1 MLLQRRSLLAGL
13 ITAPAF
19 GRDAM
24 AEEAWP
30 AEPVLS
36 AAGLSAPLA
45 TPAPSVPSPI
55 VPVLAVPPA
64 RLAAPGAMARGA
76 PRWQRYAVAAPRT
89 NGRPVICI
97 VIDDLGVMS
106 AGTARAVAL
115 PAPLTLAWFPFARN
129 LGEQVGQATLR
140 GHETLL
146 HMPMQALGHTEASVG
161 PDPLRID
168 LPPEE
173 NLRRLVAAID
183 SVPDS
188 VGLNNHM
195 GSVATRDVALMDLV
209 AAETRRRDMLFLDSL
224 TIGHSVACRQAE
236 QAGVPACSRDVFID
250 DVANRDSIQH
260 QLEQIE
266 RISRRQG
273 HVIAIG
279 HPRHLTLDA
288 LEVWVPGLAAKGFVL
303 WPLSATVALRHEI
316 AMPVELAI

>member
-1 MLLQRRSLLAGL
+1 MLLQRRTLLAGL
-13 ITAPAF
+13 ISAPAF
-19 GRDAM
+19 ASVSRADSVS
-24 AEEAWP
+24 P
-30 AEPVLS
+30 ILQDPPVRPS
-36 AAGLSAPLA
+36 AAPATVAPTTSA
-45 TPAPSVPSPI
+45 TVG
-55 VPVLAVPPA
+55 
-64 RLAAPGAMARGA
+64 AAASGP
-76 PRWQRYAVAAPRT
+76 PRWQRFAAAAPKMD
-89 NGRPVICI
+89 GRPVISI
-97 VIDDLGVMS
+97 VIDDLGVMH
-106 AGTARAVAL
+106 AGTERAVAL
-115 PAPLTLAWFPFARN
+115 PGPLTLAWFPFARN
-129 LGEQVGQATLR
+129 LPEQVGYATSR

-168 LPPEE
+168 LSAEE

-195 GSVATRDVALMDLV
+195 GSVATRDVPLMDLV

-250 DVANRDSIQH
+250 DVADRGKIQH

-288 LEVWVPGLAAKGFVL
+288 LEAWVPGLAAKGFVL
-303 WPLSATVALRHEI
+303 WPLSATTALRHDI
-316 AMPVELAI
+316 VMPGQLAI